1 MRHRCYDIVVEN
13 DNGETNV
20 SDEYVLDLPH
30 MSLSTAM
37 DRQEFLGIM
46 YDTLVATSGLN
57 VCSFRSE
64 EISNEEAKN
73 QTERASNLGT
83 G

>member
-1 MRHRCYDIVVEN
+1 MKHRCYDIVVEN
-13 DNGETNV
+13 GNGEANV
-20 SDEYVLDLPH
+20 PDEYVLDLPY

-64 EISNEEAKN
+64 EISNEV
-73 QTERASNLGT
+73 
-83 G
+83 

>member
-13 DNGETNV
+13 DNGEVNV

-57 VCSFRSE
+57 VCSFRSQ
-64 EISNEEAKN
+64 EITNE
-73 QTERASNLGT
+73 G
-83 G
+83 

>member
-1 MRHRCYDIVVEN
+1 MLHRFYDIMIEN
-13 DNGETNV
+13 ENGEMPIPN
-20 SDEYVLDLPH
+20 EYVLDLPDH
-30 MSLSTAM
+30 NMESAV

-64 EISNEEAKN
+64 EIVYE
-73 QTERASNLGT
+73 G
-83 G
+83 

>member
-13 DNGETNV
+13 DNGEANV
-20 SDEYVLDLPH
+20 PDEYVLDLPH

-37 DRQEFLGIM
+37 DRQEFLDIM

-64 EISNEEAKN
+64 EISDEV
-73 QTERASNLGT
+73 
-83 G
+83 